1 MSTFIY
7 KARDNSGALIT
18 GSLEADKREIIEAQL
33 DGMGLIPITV
43 KESKSQFFRKDI
55 SDVFEKITDV
65 DLILFTRQL
74 STLYKAGIPLLQGLE
89 TLIDQ
94 VEKKKFKEIIKKI
107 VKDIE
112 EGKSLATAISHYPKV
127 FNEVY
132 ISMIEAG
139 EAAGILADIL
149 DRLCLMIETDA
160 ENRSRIKAATLY
172 PKIVVLAIVVA
183 IVVMMTFVVPSFAK
197 LYSGYNATLPL
208 PTRMLIG
215 ISNFFADA
223 WYIIFAL
230 IIIATLSV
238 RRYIKTERGAF
249 ALDKWKLKFPI
260 FGPIILKSTLSRFA
274 RVLGSLFRSGI
285 PVLEAF
291 DIVSRT
297 VDNKIVSKVVREIRE
312 SVKSGKNIADPM
324 GNVESFPNLFPS
336 MVVQMVAIGES
347 TGSLDEMLLKVSD
360 YLDQEAAYSIKN
372 LTTSL
377 EPILLLFIFAMVLF
391 LALAIFLPMW
401 DLVKLTGR

>member
-112 EGKSLATAISHYPKV
+112 EGKSLATAISYYPKV